1 MVKKIVLFLFAF
13 SILCSNVYASENTTY
28 TYTISVDGEWIR
40 TQDAYMPGSIYL
52 KGKGLKNPEDL
63 FIRNGLIYVADTGG
77 GRIAIYNP
85 EDDSIRFVG
94 EGELNSPTGIF
105 VTDDGTMYI
114 ADYGAECVT
123 VLSPEGNVLMR
134 IGRPDSHLFSQ
145 RSRYKPRNVVLT
157 SGGNIFVV
165 GEGAYEGLMQFNSKG
180 EFLGYFAANKREKT
194 LLEIVQDIIFTEEQK
209 ERIFTRIPRAIQNID
224 ISDRDLIYSVTQ
236 DAGISFAWRAAEE
249 STDNN
254 VKMHNMAGIDIL
266 REEGTMVDEWNFVDI
281 AAGPYGNC
289 YALTFTGLIYE
300 YDRSGNLIFSFGGRA
315 VSSERTGLFTVASA
329 IDIDDNGFIYV
340 LDKERALIQMFY
352 PTEFSMR
359 THKAIHYLEKGNYR
373 ESGEIWNELLS
384 LNGMSRIAHLGYGK
398 TLFHQQKYDE
408 ACKHFKLANEKTG
421 YSEAF
426 WEIRNDWI
434 NRNIGII
441 LMLTIVMYVLWK
453 ALKYMDREYGF
464 FEGIRSF
471 CRNIRASKS
480 IVSDVLYLKN
490 LIRHPIDSYYYLRRG
505 ERGSLASATIIY
517 IMAFLVFVWDMLFR
531 GFTFNHAR
539 AEDTPILLV
548 AALFFVPCALWV
560 TGNYMVSSINEG
572 EGSLRNVYIGTAYA
586 LAPYI
591 IFVPF
596 ILAATHV
603 LTLNEAFIINF
614 SWLFFVCW
622 SGVILFIG
630 IMEIHNL
637 IIREAVKNIL
647 LTLFFMIIAVVA
659 FAMLYLIWGQVANFV
674 NTVLGEVKYRVLY

>member
-1 MVKKIVLFLFAF
+1 MVKKIALFLFAF
-13 SILCSNVYASENTTY
+13 CILCSNAYAGENTTY

-63 FIRNGLIYVADTGG
+63 FIHNGLIYVTDTGG
-77 GRIAIYNP
+77 GRIAVYNP
-85 EDDSIRFVG
+85 EDDSIKYVG
-94 EGELNSPTGIF
+94 EGELKSPTGIF
-105 VTDDGTMYI
+105 VTNDGTMYI

-123 VLSPEGNVLMR
+123 VLSPEGNVLMK
-134 IGRPDSHLFSQ
+134 IGRPDSYLFSK

-194 LLEIVQDIIFTEEQK
+194 LLEIVQDLVFTEEQK

-236 DAGISFAWRAAEE
+236 DAGISFAWRAAEA

-254 VKMHNMAGIDIL
+254 VKLHNMAGIDIL
-266 REEGTMVDEWNFVDI
+266 KKEGSMVDEWNFVDI

-300 YDRSGNLIFSFGGRA
+300 YDSSGNLIFSFGGRA

-329 IDIDDNGFIYV
+329 IDIDDHGFIYV

-352 PTEFSMR
+352 PTDFSMR
-359 THKAIHYLEKGNYR
+359 THKAIHHLEKGNYR

-398 TLFHQQKYDE
+398 TLFHQQKYEE
-408 ACKHFKLANEKTG
+408 ACKHFKLANNKQG

-434 NRNIGII
+434 NRNIGILLI
-441 LMLTIVMYVLWK
+441 LAVVSYVVWK
-453 ALKYMDREYGF
+453 VLRYIDLEYEF
-464 FEGIRSF
+464 SKGIRQS
-471 CRNIRASKS
+471 CRNLYAAKNI
-480 IVSDVLYLKN
+480 IGDVLYLKN
-490 LIRHPIDSYYYLRRG
+490 MISHPIDSYYYLRRG
-505 ERGSLASATIIY
+505 ERGSPASATIIY
-517 IMAFLVFVWDMLFR
+517 LIAFLIFVWDVLFR

-539 AEDTPILLV
+539 AEDTPIMLV
-548 AALFFVPCALWV
+548 AVMFFVPCALWV
-560 TGNYMVSSINEG
+560 IGNYMVSSINEG
-572 EGSLRNVYIGTAYA
+572 EGSFRNVYIGTAYA

-596 ILAATHV
+596 ILAATYV
-603 LTLNEAFIINF
+603 LTLNEVFIIDF
-614 SWLFFVCW
+614 SWLFAVCW

-630 IMEIHNL
+630 VMEIHNL
-637 IIREAVKNIL
+637 IIREVIKNIL
-647 LTLFFMIIAVVA
+647 ITLFFMIMAVVA

-674 NTVLGEVKYRVLY
+674 DTVLGEVKYRVLY